1 MKNVLQTMF
10 NFSMLLGQLKFIYI
24 YKYINF
30 PVLTK
35 MRSMWKKV
43 KIRKVESNSKPILA
57 KGIFRIQEVNEFA
70 SLDLAV
76 KSYKKRFLR
85 WWSSYSPRLL
95 MVQSLKNNL
104 AKLSRL
110 FVHIYRIRR
119 SYSV

>member
-24 YKYINF
+24 
-30 PVLTK
+30 LTK
-35 MRSMWKKV
+35 MRLTWKKV

-110 FVHIYRIRR
+110 FVHIYRIQR